1 MAIIDRMAHAFGAR
15 EGLRPQR
22 FDLVLI
28 GTAVLITVATALVV
42 ADQTLRLVFVDRT
55 LDVAV
60 TTIATLGAAG
70 LALLTMPRY
79 RESGRLSLLL
89 LTSAFVLLAT
99 YSGVTVML
107 VMLHLDGK
115 CEVGMTLGCPK
126 QLPLYVSAATQLV
139 AAGLFLAAGV
149 AAVRRVRARLTR
161 PRLRLA
167 LPVILIVLGA
177 LIVYPF
183 RDLLPPLIDDAGVDA
198 LVKNPDVVNRLSGI
212 TPLAVAL
219 AAASVVLIGAAAV
232 LFRSTYVD
240 EGPASDGFLAVG
252 LVFAAFA
259 ELHYAFYPSAYTGL
273 VTASD
278 FLWLIAYM
286 VMLLG
291 IVAEQRSDLRALR
304 SAYAALDR
312 MRVTETER
320 AALEERSRLAREIH
334 DGLAQHLWFAKLK
347 FERLAA
353 SVPAE
358 DRELASEVGQALDSA
373 IVEARQALVTMRT
386 SLDADL
392 PLVDML
398 TRAVEDFGQRSGLH
412 VTFTAAEGLPSAIP
426 PRQQVELL
434 RVVQEALTNVRKHAD
449 ATVVRVRAEM
459 LGRDLAVTVTDN
471 GKGFDPATAPDR
483 GMGLQGMEE
492 RARLMGG
499 QLHLTSEPQGG
510 SSVVVTVPVVLQDWV
525 PTASETPPMT
535 NGDALGGGAAGA
547 GAAVGAGG
555 TLGGGAAVGAGAAVA
570 VGDAFGGGAAGA
582 AVGAGGALGG
592 GAASAPIAEGAPT
605 ALGTAVP
612 DAAALRSRPLP

>member
-1 MAIIDRMAHAFGAR
+1 VAIIDRMTRALGAR

-28 GTAVLITVATALVV
+28 GTALLITIATALVV

-60 TTIATLGAAG
+60 TSIATLGAAG

-99 YSGVTVML
+99 YSGATVML
-107 VMLHLDGK
+107 VLLKLDGK
-115 CEVGMTLGCPK
+115 CEVGMTLGCPR
-126 QLPLYVSAATQLV
+126 QLPLYVSATTQLV
-139 AAGLFLAAGV
+139 ASGLFMAAGV
-149 AAVRRVRARLTR
+149 AAVRRVRSRLSR
-161 PRLRLA
+161 PRLRIV
-167 LPVILIVLGA
+167 LPVLLILLGT
-177 LIVYPF
+177 LIVYAV
-183 RDLLPPLIDDAGVDA
+183 RDLLPPLIDESGIDS
-198 LVKNPDVVNRLSGI
+198 LIRNPDVVNRLSGI

-219 AAASVVLIGAAAV
+219 SAADVVLLGAAAI

-240 EGPASDGFLAVG
+240 KGPASDGFLAVG

-278 FLWLIAYM
+278 FLWLMAFL

-304 SAYAALDR
+304 GAYAALDR

-353 SVPAE
+353 SVAPE
-358 DRELASEVGQALDSA
+358 DRELAVEVGQALDLA

-398 TRAVEDFGQRSGLH
+398 TRAVDDFGQRSGLH
-412 VTFTAAEGLPSAIP
+412 VTFTPAEGLPSAIP

-434 RVVQEALTNVRKHAD
+434 RIVQEALTNVRKHAD

-459 LGRDLAVTVTDN
+459 QGRDLAVTVADN

-510 SSVVVTVPVVLQDWV
+510 STVVVTVPVVLQDWL
-525 PTASETPPMT
+525 PAS
-535 NGDALGGGAAGA
+535 GDVVA
-547 GAAVGAGG
+547 
-555 TLGGGAAVGAGAAVA
+555 A
-570 VGDAFGGGAAGA
+570 VGDATGETPGLGTPVVAPGTAGTA
-582 AVGAGGALGG
+582 GTAGGA
-592 GAASAPIAEGAPT
+592 
-605 ALGTAVP
+605 GTAGLAP
-612 DAAALRSRPLP
+612 DTSALSSRPVP